1 MPQPP
6 TSKASLVT
14 LVPQSGLQFLTADL
28 DLGGI
33 DIPGLTFREPPD
45 QAPSTLTLMTPAEVS
60 AARANGG
67 ALPPDAYTVR
77 ADAALA
83 LFERQWVPL
92 PYFEIA
98 AVDMA
103 GKPSFKRGPA
113 NWARLRY
120 ERAADGSL
128 ELLLAFDTAFTPLG
142 PGGISLGLEA
152 REGEPEFALCA
163 DFPALQWFL
172 EERWVDGWVDEIYV
186 AARSAEL
193 ERAFTPRDRRHP
205 SHHRTLYFA
214 LLDALVRSNALPRIR
229 LVDIVAK
236 DLPYQPVDVALV
248 LDIGN
253 ARTCGVLV
261 ESHGGRGASGSID
274 LSQSYP
280 LRLRDLNDPRR
291 TYSEPFESRVEFARA
306 AFGSE
311 RWSRVSGR
319 SVAFT
324 WPSPVRVGP
333 EAVRLSSFSPG
344 NSGPTGLSSPK
355 RYLWDSQTAK
365 HVWRFNVP
373 QAAAQTEPPVSGTF
387 MRYLRED
394 GELIDQET
402 SGVSAPRA
410 LFSRSSFFMFMLVE
424 LLLQA
429 ISQINAPDTR
439 ADREP
444 ANLPRRLQS
453 LILTMP
459 PAMPL
464 AEQRLLRRRADA
476 AVRIVWSLMG
486 WTEADRNAPRLP
498 RVVANLDEA
507 TATQLIYLYT
517 EITQRLGGNVAAFL
531 SIYGRKREGAA
542 PSIRIASIDIGGGTT
557 DLMVCTYSLE
567 PGDTIV
573 PTPVFREGFKIAG
586 DDLLRETIETIV
598 IPRIRLALSAAGLPD
613 PREFLRDFFTG
624 NRGETAIV
632 QFLRLQVVA
641 RILEPVATAVLGA
654 DERLDEDQRGEM
666 LRGKIRDLLG
676 AEPAARAIAHFDEAA
691 HNAGAKPGFTLADV
705 EIIASVNDVNNAVRV
720 VLGDPLADLCE
731 AAHSLDC
738 DWLLLSGR
746 PSRLRAVR
754 EIVLA
759 RLPVPVHRIV
769 QMHAYEVGDWYPFRS
784 ASGRISDPKTTAAV
798 GAMLATL
805 SEGRLQ
811 GFFLQS
817 SKLTMRSTARYL
829 GELNDNRLLPD
840 RILIEQLD
848 LDAAGPQREVLKS
861 FRFQKPTF
869 LGFKQLPLR
878 RWPATPLYFLTWSNP
893 DAIPSYKL
901 PLVVT
906 LRRDEIDREETEFSD
921 PESRRQRELRRED
934 LVIDRV
940 EDAARDELPPSILS
954 FRLQTMTAERYWR
967 DTGSLTVEKA

>member
-1 MPQPP
+1 MNQPP
-6 TSKASLVT
+6 KSPQASLIT
-14 LVPQSGLQFLTADL
+14 LVPQSGLQFLAGSLDL
-28 DLGGI
+28 DGI
-33 DIPGLTFREPPD
+33 DVPGLTFRETPG
-45 QAPSTLTLMTPAEVS
+45 LVLMSPAEV
-60 AARANGG
+60 AEARKDGG
-67 ALPPDAYTVR
+67 TLPADAYTVR
-77 ADAALA
+77 AEAALEMFA
-83 LFERQWVPL
+83 GQWLPL

-103 GKPSFKRGPA
+103 GKPSFKRGPT
-113 NWARLRY
+113 NWARLRFAP
-120 ERAADGSL
+120 EAGGFGF
-128 ELLLAFDTAFTPLG
+128 LLAFDTAFTPIG
-142 PGGISLGLEA
+142 PGGTSLGLEA

-163 DFPALQWFL
+163 DFAALAWFL
-172 EERWVDGWVDEIYV
+172 DERWVDGWIDELYV
-186 AARSAEL
+186 AARTAEL
-193 ERAFTPRDRRHP
+193 ERAMTPRDRRYRT
-205 SHHRTLYFA
+205 HHRTLYFA
-214 LLDALVRSNALPRIR
+214 LLDALVRSGALPRIR
-229 LVDIVAK
+229 LVDIVAA
-236 DLPYQPVDVALV
+236 DLPYTPVDVALV
-248 LDIGN
+248 LDVGN

-280 LRLRDLNDPRR
+280 LRLRDLSDPRR
-291 TYSEPFESRVEFARA
+291 AYSEPFESRVEFARA
-306 AFGSE
+306 GFGSE

-319 SVAFT
+319 SVAFG

-333 EAVRLSSFSPG
+333 EAVRLSSTSPG

-355 RYLWDSQTAK
+355 RYLWDQQPAH

-373 QAAAQTEPPVSGTF
+373 QAAAQTEPPVSGVF

-394 GELIDQET
+394 GELIDAQTE
-402 SGVSAPRA
+402 GVSAPRA

-429 ISQINAPDTR
+429 ISQVNAPDTR

-453 LILTMP
+453 VILTMP

-464 AEQRLLRRRADA
+464 AEQRLLRRRAEA

-486 WTEADRNAPRLP
+486 WSESDRNAPVLP

-507 TATQLIYLYT
+507 TATQLVYLYT
-517 EITQRLGGNVAAFL
+517 EVTQRLGGNVGAFL
-531 SIYGRKREGAA
+531 SIYGRKRDGAA
-542 PSIRIASIDIGGGTT
+542 PSMRIASIDIGGGTT
-557 DLMVCTYSLE
+557 DLMVCSYGLE
-567 PGDTIV
+567 PGDAIV
-573 PTPVFREGFKIAG
+573 PTPLFREGFKIAG

-598 IPRIRLALSAAGLPD
+598 IPRIRAALAASGLAD
-613 PREFLRDFFTG
+613 PMEFLRDFFTG
-624 NRGETAIV
+624 NRGETAVV

-641 RILEPVATAVLGA
+641 RVLEPVATAVLGA

-666 LRGKIRDLLG
+666 LRGRIGDLLG
-676 AEPAARAIAHFDEAA
+676 SEPAARAIAHFDERAA
-691 HNAGAKPGFTLADV
+691 EAGARGFSLAEV
-705 EIIASVNDVNNAVRV
+705 EIVATVNDVNNAVRV

-731 AAHSLDC
+731 AVHSLDC

-769 QMHAYEVGDWYPFRS
+769 QMHSYEVGEWYPFRS

-817 SKLTMRSTARYL
+817 SRLNMRSTARYL
-829 GELNDNRLLPD
+829 GELNDNRLLPE
-840 RILIEQLD
+840 RVLIEQLD
-848 LDAAGPQREVLKS
+848 LDSSKAQREVLKS

-878 RWPATPLYFLTWSNP
+878 RWPATPLYFLTWTNP
-893 DAIPSYKL
+893 DAIPTYRL
-901 PLVVT
+901 PLMVT
-906 LRRDEIDREETEFSD
+906 LKREQIDREEKEDTDVE
-921 PESRRQRELRRED
+921 RRRLRELRRED
-934 LVIDRV
+934 FVIERV
-940 EDAARDELPPSILS
+940 EDATRDELPASVLS